1 VFFVKL
7 VNKPGW
13 SSVVAVKPRN
23 LFAMTEEENE
33 DDINIDSIDLGIRG
47 MNLLAGQDDLTN

>member
-1 VFFVKL
+1 
-7 VNKPGW
+7 
-13 SSVVAVKPRN
+13 VKPRN